1 MVSELCAT
9 TRKSENGLI
18 EERARTNLQ
27 AHARRLT
34 DTMRRLDRHFNPAAE
49 SG

>member
-1 MVSELCAT
+1 MNYL
-9 TRKSENGLI
+9 LI
-18 EERARTNLQ
+18 EERAWTNLQ

-34 DTMRRLDRHFNPAAE
+34 DTIRRLDRRFNPAGE

>member
-1 MVSELCAT
+1 MNY
-9 TRKSENGLI
+9 RLI
-18 EERARTNLQ
+18 EKRAWVYLQ

-34 DTMRRLDRHFNPAAE
+34 DTVRRLDRHFNPTAK